1 MKKNTNKKFLVFQF
15 YEQIVIVKALVALNY
30 IVIVLKIKENVMNFV
45 IAKDVLIEQKIL
57 IQTHPILNNS
67 QFFKKLIKAQKF
79 LVGVKTQNV

>member
-57 IQTHPILNNS
+57 I
-67 QFFKKLIKAQKF
+67 
-79 LVGVKTQNV
+79 